1 MASERLDLALVQR
14 GLAETRSRA
23 RHLIEAGQVTVD
35 GVTAVKPA
43 AKVSQSQDIRL
54 DDGAL
59 RWASRAGLK
68 LEHALDTFK
77 IDPAGLACL
86 DIGAS
91 TGGFT
96 DVLLDRGALR
106 VHAVDVGHGQLIPRL
121 AEDDRV
127 RVYERLNAR
136 HLTPETI
143 GEPVG
148 LVVSDVSFI
157 SLRLALPQAL
167 SCALPGA
174 RLVALVK
181 PQFEVGAARIGK
193 GGIVRDEAA
202 RADALQDVV
211 SWLENDAGW
220 TLLGQAESPIFGSDG
235 NQEFLIAA
243 EKTVIVSSL

>member
-1 MASERLDLALVQR
+1 MASERLDLALVER
-14 GLAETRSRA
+14 GLAESRSRA

-35 GVTAVKPA
+35 GVTVIKPA
-43 AKVSQSQDIRL
+43 AKTTEAHIIKL

-59 RWASRAGLK
+59 KWASRAGLK
-68 LEHALDTFK
+68 LEHALDIFN
-77 IDPAGLACL
+77 IDPAGLVCL

-121 AEDDRV
+121 VEDERV
-127 RVYERLNAR
+127 HVYERLNAR
-136 HLTPETI
+136 YLQPEMI

-157 SLRLALPQAL
+157 SLRLALPMAL
-167 SCALPGA
+167 ACAAPGGQ
-174 RLVALVK
+174 LVALVK

-202 RADALQDVV
+202 RADALRDVV

-220 TLLGQAESPIFGSDG
+220 TLSGQAESPIFGNDG

-243 EKTVIVSSL
+243 EKP

>member
-1 MASERLDLALVQR
+1 MASERLDLAMVER
-14 GLAETRSRA
+14 GLAESRSRA

-35 GVTAVKPA
+35 GVTAAKPA
-43 AKVSQSQDIRL
+43 AKISEDQDIRL
-54 DDGAL
+54 DEGAL
-59 RWASRAGLK
+59 KWASRAGLK
-68 LEHALDTFK
+68 LEHALDYFK
-77 IDPAGLACL
+77 IDPAGAVCL

-106 VHAVDVGHGQLIPRL
+106 VHAVDVGHGQLVPRL
-121 AEDDRV
+121 AEDERV

-136 HLTPETI
+136 YLQPETI

-157 SLRLALPQAL
+157 SLRLALPMAL
-167 SCALPGA
+167 TCAAPGA

-193 GGIVRDEAA
+193 GGIVRDETA
-202 RADALQDVV
+202 RADALSDVV
-211 SWLENDAGW
+211 SWLEDEAGW
-220 TLLGQAESPIFGSDG
+220 VLLGQAESPIFGSDG

-243 EKTVIVSSL
+243 KKP

>member
-1 MASERLDLALVQR
+1 MASERLDLALVER
-14 GLAETRSRA
+14 GLAESRSRA
-23 RHLIEAGQVTVD
+23 RHLIEAGQVTID
-35 GVTAVKPA
+35 GVTVIKPA
-43 AKVSQSQDIRL
+43 AKTTQSQIIRL

-59 RWASRAGLK
+59 KWASRAGLK
-68 LEHALDTFK
+68 LEHALDVFK
-77 IDPAGLACL
+77 IDPSGAVCL

-96 DVLLDRGALR
+96 DVLLHRGALR

-121 AEDDRV
+121 AEDERV
-127 RVYERLNAR
+127 HVYERLNAR
-136 HLTPETI
+136 HLAPETI

-157 SLRLALPQAL
+157 SLRLALPMAL
-167 SCALPGA
+167 TCAAPGA

-202 RADALQDVV
+202 RADALRDVID
-211 SWLENDAGW
+211 WLEGDAGW
-220 TLLGQAESPIFGSDG
+220 TLIGEAESPIFGNDG

-243 EKTVIVSSL
+243 EKP

>member
-1 MASERLDLALVQR
+1 MASERLDLALVER
-14 GLAETRSRA
+14 GLAESRSRA

-35 GVTAVKPA
+35 GVTVIKPA
-43 AKVSQSQDIRL
+43 AKTTEAHIITL

-59 RWASRAGLK
+59 KWASRAGLK
-68 LEHALDTFK
+68 LEHALDIFN
-77 IDPAGLACL
+77 IGPAGLVCL

-121 AEDDRV
+121 VEDERV
-127 RVYERLNAR
+127 HVYERLNAR
-136 HLTPETI
+136 HLQPEMI
-143 GEPVG
+143 GETVG

-157 SLRLALPQAL
+157 SLRLALPMAL
-167 SCALPGA
+167 ACAAPGA

-193 GGIVRDEAA
+193 GGIVRDETA
-202 RADALQDVV
+202 RADALRDVV

-220 TLLGQAESPIFGSDG
+220 TLLGQAESPIFGNDG

-243 EKTVIVSSL
+243 EKP